1 MATFYLRTRTGLACK
16 SAGAKHSAYIAG
28 EDKYTDKDEV
38 KFVIDK
44 NLPKWAKDG
53 KDFFTRADQLE
64 RSNGRSYRSLV
75 IAIPLEAKNKV
86 EWAQNY
92 VDDLL
97 KDKHAY
103 RLAIHDDG
111 NGNPHAHLMFCER
124 GRNNEN
130 KIDDPKAYFIRANPK
145 DSNIKTNQWLKDA
158 KTLYLE
164 HIHKV
169 APDYKP
175 SLNRA
180 EPKIG
185 PKLKNASD
193 EYEVARNERKAKVN
207 DLRQLSAVDELEQS
221 QIAMVQKFIES
232 EKRATIKVVNPK
244 PTQAPRSPLQAQVIP
259 KTAAPS
265 KFGAMAAKATLK
277 IKAAG
282 KPPTPT
288 GNNPAVDKA
297 KSTVAQH
304 MPAVAQLLQAVSS
317 NADKSP
323 AGQAAKAC
331 VDGVLLG
338 LAGVCQ
344 RIEDSEKITQQYKA
358 FQRKYDAEN
367 GLNKNRTERE
377 NDRVLA
383 LASIV
388 KEHQQEQAKPRPEP
402 PPRREPD
409 RPRPRMG

>member
-1 MATFYLRTRTGLACK
+1 MATFYIRTRTGLACHG
-16 SAGAKHSAYIAG
+16 AGAKHAAYIAG
-28 EDKYTDKDEV
+28 EDKYADKDEV

-44 NLPKWAKDG
+44 NLPRWAKDG
-53 KDFFTRADQLE
+53 KDFFDRADQLE
-64 RSNGRSYRSLV
+64 RANGRSYRSLV

-111 NGNPHAHLMFCER
+111 KGNPHAHLIFCER

-130 KIDDPKAYFIRANPK
+130 KINDPKAYFIRANPK
-145 DSNIKTNQWLKDA
+145 DSNIKNKQWLKNS
-158 KTLYLE
+158 KSLYLK
-164 HIHKV
+164 HINRV
-169 APDYKP
+169 APNYQP
-175 SLNRA
+175 ALNKE
-180 EPKIG
+180 EPKVG
-185 PKLKNASD
+185 PDLVNASD
-193 EYEVARNERKAKVN
+193 KYKAARNERKAQVN
-207 DLRQLSAVDELEQS
+207 DLRQLSSVDEMEQS
-221 QIAMVQKFIES
+221 QIAMLKKFIEA
-232 EKRATIKVVNPK
+232 EKRATIQTVNPK
-244 PTQAPRSPLQAQVIP
+244 PTEAPRSPSKPLEIP
-259 KTAAPS
+259 KTAPPS

-277 IKAAG
+277 IKAA
-282 KPPTPT
+282 KPPTT
-288 GNNPAVDKA
+288 GRNPAVDKA

-304 MPAVAQLLQAVSS
+304 MPAVAQLLQAVSAS
-317 NADKSP
+317 ADKSP

-331 VDGVLLG
+331 VDGVLIG
-338 LAGVCQ
+338 LAGCCQ

-367 GLNKNRTERE
+367 GANNTLTQRQ

-383 LASIV
+383 LSDIV
-388 KEHQQEQAKPRPEP
+388 KKHQQEQAKPRPEP

>member
-1 MATFYLRTRTGLACK
+1 MATFYIRTRTGLACHG
-16 SAGAKHSAYIAG
+16 AGAKHAAYIAG
-28 EDKYTDKDEV
+28 EDKYADKDEV

-44 NLPKWAKDG
+44 NLPRWAKDG
-53 KDFFTRADQLE
+53 KDFFDRADQLE
-64 RSNGRSYRSLV
+64 RANGRSYRSLV

-111 NGNPHAHLMFCER
+111 KGNPHAHLIFCER
-124 GRNNEN
+124 GRKNEN
-130 KIDDPKAYFIRANPK
+130 KINDPKAYFIRANPK
-145 DSNIKTNQWLKDA
+145 DSNIKNKQWLKNS
-158 KTLYLE
+158 KSLYLK
-164 HIHKV
+164 HINRV
-169 APDYKP
+169 AQNYQPA
-175 SLNRA
+175 LNKE
-180 EPKIG
+180 EPKVG
-185 PKLKNASD
+185 PDLVNASD
-193 EYEVARNERKAKVN
+193 KYKAARNERKAQVN
-207 DLRQLSAVDELEQS
+207 DLRQLSSVDEMEQS
-221 QIAMVQKFIES
+221 QIAMLKKFIEA
-232 EKRATIKVVNPK
+232 EKRATIQAVNPK
-244 PTQAPRSPLQAQVIP
+244 PTEAPRSPVNAPVIP
-259 KTAAPS
+259 KAAAPS

-282 KPPTPT
+282 KPPTT
-288 GNNPAVDKA
+288 GHNPAVDKA

-304 MPAVAQLLQAVSS
+304 MPNIAQLLQTVAG
-317 NADKSP
+317 NADKSTS
-323 AGQAAKAC
+323 GQAAKAC

-367 GLNKNRTERE
+367 GLNKTRTERE

>member
-1 MATFYLRTRTGLACK
+1 MATFYLRTRTGLACHG
-16 SAGAKHSAYIAG
+16 AGAKHAAYIAG
-28 EDKYTDKDEV
+28 EDKYADKNEV
-38 KFVIDK
+38 KAVIDK
-44 NLPKWAKDG
+44 NMPKWAKDG
-53 KDFFTRADQLE
+53 KDFFDKADQLE
-64 RSNGRSYRSLV
+64 RANGRSYRSLV
-75 IAIPLEAKNKV
+75 IAIPLEAKNKT
-86 EWAQNY
+86 EWAQNF

-103 RLAIHDDG
+103 RLAIHDDDK
-111 NGNPHAHLMFCER
+111 GNPHAHLMFCER

-130 KIDDPKAYFIRANPK
+130 KIDDPKAYFVRSNPK
-145 DSNIKTNQWLKDA
+145 DANIKSKKWLKDA
-158 KTLYLE
+158 KVLYLN
-164 HIHKV
+164 HINKV
-169 APDYKP
+169 APEYKP
-175 SLNRA
+175 ALNKD

-185 PKLKNASD
+185 PNLKNASD
-193 EYEVARNERKAKVN
+193 KYRADRNERKAQVN
-207 DLRQLSAVDELEQS
+207 DLRQLSASNELEQS
-221 QIAMVQKFIES
+221 QIALVQKFVEA
-232 EKRATIKVVNPK
+232 EKRATIQTVNPK
-244 PTQAPRSPLQAQVIP
+244 PTEAARSPSKPLEIP
-259 KTAAPS
+259 KTAPPS

-277 IKAAG
+277 IKAA
-282 KPPTPT
+282 KPPT
-288 GNNPAVDKA
+288 GHNPAVDKA

-304 MPAVAQLLQAVSS
+304 MPAVAQLLQAVSAS
-317 NADKSP
+317 ADKSP

-331 VDGVLLG
+331 VDGVLIG
-338 LAGVCQ
+338 LAGCCQ

-367 GLNKNRTERE
+367 GTNKNRTERE

>member
-1 MATFYLRTRTGLACK
+1 MATFYLRTRTGLACHG
-16 SAGAKHSAYIAG
+16 AGAKHAAYIAG
-28 EDKYTDKDEV
+28 EDKYADKDEV

-44 NLPKWAKDG
+44 NLPKWATDG
-53 KDFFTRADQLE
+53 KDFFDKADQLE
-64 RSNGRSYRSLV
+64 RANGRSYRSLV
-75 IAIPLEAKNKV
+75 IAIPRDAKNRV

-111 NGNPHAHLMFCER
+111 KGNPHAHLMFCER

-130 KIDDPKAYFIRANPK
+130 KIDDPKAYFVRSNPK
-145 DSNIKTNQWLKDA
+145 DSNIKKEQWLKDA
-158 KTLYLE
+158 KTLYLK

-175 SLNRA
+175 SLNKE
-180 EPKIG
+180 EPKVG
-185 PKLKNASD
+185 PDLKNASD
-193 EYEVARNERKAKVN
+193 KYKAARNERKEKVN
-207 DLRQLSAVDELEQS
+207 DLRQLSSVDEMEQS
-221 QIAMVQKFIES
+221 QIAMIQKFIEA
-232 EKRATIKVVNPK
+232 EKRATIQAVNPR
-244 PTQAPRSPLQAQVIP
+244 PTEAPRSPLKAPVIP

-282 KPPTPT
+282 KPPTT
-288 GNNPAVDKA
+288 GQNPAVSKA

-304 MPAVAQLLQAVSS
+304 MPAVAQLLQTVAAG
-317 NADKSP
+317 ADKSP
-323 AGQAAKAC
+323 SGQAAKASIE
-331 VDGVLLG
+331 GVLIG
-338 LAGVCQ
+338 LAGCCQ

-367 GLNKNRTERE
+367 GANNTLTQRQ

-388 KEHQQEQAKPRPEP
+388 KQHQKEEAKPRPEP
-402 PPRREPD
+402 APRREPE